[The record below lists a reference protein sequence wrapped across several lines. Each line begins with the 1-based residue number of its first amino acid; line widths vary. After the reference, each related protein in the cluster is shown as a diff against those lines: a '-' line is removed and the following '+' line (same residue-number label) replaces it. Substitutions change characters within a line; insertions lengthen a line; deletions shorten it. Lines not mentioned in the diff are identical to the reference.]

1 MAIRQPWRTALGYVS
16 LDPAAAGEFPPAL
29 AGVTE
34 RELAIA
40 RTQIERGL
48 NAPLASSVGR
58 LFDAAAA
65 VLGVRQ
71 LCSYEGE
78 AAMELEALA
87 GDIEARPLPFP
98 VREGE
103 DGVWVLDPVPLLSA
117 LNGARAAGESVPEL
131 AAAFH
136 ESVVASTVEVVERI
150 ADQSGL
156 RTVVLSG
163 GCFQNARLLSG
174 MRRELASRSFEV
186 LTPLRLSPNDGAISY
201 GQAAVATAILRSE
214 MGE

>member
-1 MAIRQPWRTALGYVS
+1 M
-16 LDPAAAGEFPPAL
+16 
-29 AGVTE
+29 
-34 RELAIA
+34 
-40 RTQIERGL
+40 
-48 NAPLASSVGR
+48 GR

-117 LNGARAAGESVPEL
+117 LNEARAAGESVPDL

-174 MRRELASRSFEV
+174 MRRELVGRSFEV